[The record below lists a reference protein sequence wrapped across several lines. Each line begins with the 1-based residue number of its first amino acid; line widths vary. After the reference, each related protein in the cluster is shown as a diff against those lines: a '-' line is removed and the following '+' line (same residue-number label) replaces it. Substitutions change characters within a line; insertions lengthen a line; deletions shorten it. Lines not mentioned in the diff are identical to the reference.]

1 MDHRNLNLLKQISN
15 EIANIY
21 DFHDYDMSKDKII
34 ELAKLMIRSCPK
46 LTIEQAKEF
55 CMNVNSGI
63 YGTLYK
69 APSCF
74 MAMFQRYIV
83 ELNESNNQP
92 PYYKPLPK
100 L

>member
-1 MDHRNLNLLKQISN
+1 MKLQTQISN
-15 EIANIY
+15 EIKKVFE
-21 DFHDYDMSKDKII
+21 FHEYQINKEKQV
-34 ELAKLMIRSCPK
+34 ELTNLMIRSCPK
-46 LTIEQAKEF
+46 LNIEQAKEF